1 MLEPKE
7 LIRTHRTRWRCS
19 EDFSRGLL
27 KCTPF
32 EPRHNMHR
40 VSRHR
45 SPPHTSCE
53 VLYRGTTITA
63 RPFYFLP
70 SVQNSLRLYVV
81 CVCVYIFYPKKSHI
95 EQCFIFNAGPRHESG
110 LLLLLLYRAL
120 SALWIQSK
128 NKTTKEKI
136 VISYSA

>member
-81 CVCVYIFYPKKSHI
+81 CVCVYIFYPKNLILNNVLFSML
-95 EQCFIFNAGPRHESG
+95 A
-110 LLLLLLYRAL
+110 LATRAAYYYCCCIVH
-120 SALWIQSK
+120 SALYGF
-128 NKTTKEKI
+128 NRKTKQLKRR
-136 VISYSA
+136 S